1 MNKKYFDTSL
11 SVLQWFVF
19 LLANAIALPIIIGGI
34 FHLSIED
41 ISTLMQRTFLVVGVS
56 SFIQAWFGHR
66 YPIADGPG
74 GSWVSIFVI
83 LGQVAM
89 HQGQSAKDVLQ
100 LLEGGLII
108 AGILLFV
115 LGITGFVHRILYLFT
130 PLVTG
135 TFLLTLALQLIGVL
149 LKGIM
154 GLQGSVVTHPD
165 YTTATIALF
174 VFALITFL
182 SIKGKGWMK
191 SYAVLLGISCGWLL
205 YALLGKS
212 SHTPS
217 HTPLIKLPEI
227 FAWGTPR
234 FDIGMTLTATLFT
247 FLLVANT
254 IAAISAVKQVAPL
267 SKENEKQTLNRGI
280 WVGGISH
287 IISSLFSTIGIV
299 PLPASAGFIQLT
311 GKRKVKSFLIASLM
325 LAGISFIPSI
335 VSFISMLPGPIANAA
350 LLATFVQMIGIS
362 FQSILR
368 EELNQRRLT
377 ILGIAL
383 LISLGIMFLPE
394 SAFSGIPPS
403 LQYVLSNGLL
413 VGTMIVILLEQ
424 FWKE

>member
-1 MNKKYFDTSL
+1 MNKKYLDTSF
-11 SVLQWFVF
+11 SILQWFVF

-34 FHLSIED
+34 FHLPIEE
-41 ISTLMQRTFLVVGVS
+41 ISTLMQRTFLIVGVS
-56 SFIQAWFGHR
+56 SFIQARFGHR
-66 YPIADGPG
+66 YPIADGPA

-83 LGQVAM
+83 LGQVAIQ
-89 HQGQSAKDVLQ
+89 QGQSAEDALQ

-115 LGITGFVHRILYLFT
+115 LGTTGFMHRVLRLFT
-130 PLVTG
+130 PIVTG
-135 TFLLTLALQLIGVL
+135 TFLLILALQLSGVL
-149 LKGIM
+149 LNGMM
-154 GLQGSVVTHPD
+154 GLQGAVARPD
-165 YTTATIALF
+165 YITATIALF
-174 VFALITFL
+174 VFAIITYL

-191 SYAVLLGISCGWLL
+191 RYAVLLGISSGWLL
-205 YALLGKS
+205 YAVLGKS
-212 SHTPS
+212 TPTPS
-217 HTPLIKLPEI
+217 HASLIKIPEI
-227 FAWGTPR
+227 FAWGTPKL
-234 FDIGMTLTATLFT
+234 DIGMTLTAALFT
-247 FLLVANT
+247 FLLVGNT
-254 IAAISAVKQVAPL
+254 IAAISAVKQVVPL
-267 SKENEKQTLNRGI
+267 SKENEKQTLNRGVS
-280 WVGGISH
+280 VGGISH
-287 IISSLFSTIGIV
+287 VLSSLFSTIGIV

-311 GKRKVKSFLIASLM
+311 GQKKVKPFLIACLI

-335 VSFISMLPGPIANAA
+335 VGFLSLLPGPIANAA

-394 SAFSGIPPS
+394 TAFSGIPSS